1 MEKEDKQQCQQ
12 SGPRP
17 GESIEAVLTASGVQT
32 VEPGLYGLLATLE
45 ETCVCNLQVA
55 SCFMSKE
62 ISAQQM
68 FQISI

>member
-1 MEKEDKQQCQQ
+1 MSAE
-12 SGPRP
+12 RP
-17 GESIEAVLTASGVQT
+17 VAWRKCIEAVLTASGVQT
-32 VEPGLYGLLATLE
+32 VDPGLYGLLATLE

-68 FQISI
+68 FHISI